1 VVGGDVGRGRNSVG
15 VGVGGRGSY
24 GAGDEGG
31 RRWSIIVNATI
42 FPPIS
47 EGTFIDTK
55 DPLPARYRQASDRTK
70 GVHCGMSVFGNSK
83 TTTNATTYLLE
94 NE

>member
-1 VVGGDVGRGRNSVG
+1 MVTSGRGRNSVG

-24 GAGDEGG
+24 GAGEGG
-31 RRWSIIVNATI
+31 GRGWSIIVNVTI

-55 DPLPARYRQASDRTK
+55 DPLPALYRQASDCTN
-70 GVHCGMSVFGNSK
+70 GVHCEISVFGNFK
-83 TTTNATTYLLE
+83 MTTNATTYLLE